1 LHVEEKKRKHMVSSI
16 SSNEVFLLFPE
27 LVVSAQKTNLGMD
40 RRFTYVSIESYV
52 LEIKSDLISYANG
65 NPKNQSKGKLSRINR
80 NFFGTK
86 LTKLFV
92 RRHHNELQRCS
103 QFYSLA
109 SIFNETATKD
119 KHNNV
124 KKKYFRCFY
133 FL

>member
-1 LHVEEKKRKHMVSSI
+1 MHFEEKKRKHMVSSI

-27 LVVSAQKTNLGMD
+27 LVVSAQKKYMA
-40 RRFTYVSIESYV
+40 RRFTYVSIESHV

-103 QFYSLA
+103 QFYSL
-109 SIFNETATKD
+109 SSVFNETATKD

>member
-1 LHVEEKKRKHMVSSI
+1 MVSSI

-27 LVVSAQKTNLGMD
+27 LVVSAQKKYMA
-40 RRFTYVSIESYV
+40 RRFTYVSIESHV

-103 QFYSLA
+103 QFYSL
-109 SIFNETATKD
+109 SSVFNETATKD